1 MARPSMSSDAASESR
16 NERIHRILTRDRH
29 LIDEALQRG
38 VRKAMLQH
46 KREGRLVV
54 IERNGKIEW
63 VRPEDLGF

>member
-1 MARPSMSSDAASESR
+1 MSSDGPTESP

-38 VRKAMLQH
+38 VRNAMLRH
-46 KREGRLVV
+46 KRDGRLVV